1 MRWKLSIVVVVVLTS
16 IVVVALL
23 PFETIV
29 VPEWNVKVLDEHGNL
44 VSGVAVRESWGDLSI
59 EPDEH
64 EELRVSDTNGNLSFP
79 VRTIKASLLHRVV
92 GKTINSLKGHGQSEG
107 PTAYLLVSGPYKP
120 ATSEPY
126 YQPGKSMAPVIVVRG
141 Q

>member
-1 MRWKLSIVVVVVLTS
+1 MRLKLSIAVAVVLTA
-16 IVVVALL
+16 IVLVALL

-29 VPEWNVKVLDEHGNL
+29 VPEWSVKVLDEHDNP

-59 EPDEH
+59 EPDQH

-79 VRTIKASLLHRVV
+79 VRTVKASVLQRVV
-92 GKTINSLKGHGQSEG
+92 RKTINLLKPHGQSEG

-126 YQPGKSMAPVIVVRG
+126 YQPGKSMAPVIIVHC